1 MNIIRTEK
9 EERCNARR
17 PKDLIEAMESIIS
30 NEIQLPANSHMS
42 KKKKRTEVT
51 KSAATERHKISK
63 THKQTARTKK
73 NSKYITATY
82 MYKCNKHYKVL
93 N

>member
-1 MNIIRTEK
+1 
-9 EERCNARR
+9 
-17 PKDLIEAMESIIS
+17 
-30 NEIQLPANSHMS
+30 MS